1 VLRALLLGT
10 DLKKANI
17 LVTQMIKGISIIG
30 AGGFG
35 REVKQLIDEINL
47 HHEVWEIFGF
57 YDSFQKQGTSI
68 NDVPVLGGMEAAL
81 KSECENFVLA
91 IGNPAALR
99 DLSSEFIEHGKTFPN
114 IVHPLS
120 SMGCQ
125 KTNQIGVGNI
135 FTYGFHMTTNIEI
148 GSFNIFNTR
157 VTLGHDVRI
166 GSFNVFLPNAQ
177 VSGNVSVG
185 DENLFGMNSSILQKK
200 SIGSRNKIGAHSF
213 VATNLGSDS
222 SVFGTPAVQI

>member
-1 VLRALLLGT
+1 M
-10 DLKKANI
+10 
-17 LVTQMIKGISIIG
+17 QMVKSISIIG

-47 HHEVWEIFGF
+47 HHKVWDVLGF
-57 YDSFQKQGTSI
+57 YDSYHKQGTII

-81 KSECENFVLA
+81 KSESENFVLA

-99 DLSSEFIEHGKTFPN
+99 DLSSQFFEHGKKFPN

-120 SMGCQ
+120 SMGCP
-125 KTNQIGVGNI
+125 KTNQIGVGNV

-166 GSFNVFLPNAQ
+166 GSFNVFLPNVQ
-177 VSGNVSVG
+177 VSGNVSVDDG
-185 DENLFGMNSSILQKK
+185 NLFGMNSSVLQKK
-200 SIGSRNKIGAHSF
+200 LIGSRNKIGAHSF
-213 VATNLGSDS
+213 VATNLSSDS
-222 SVFGTPAVQI
+222 SVFGTPAVKI